1 MAFTMAIDRLKQVN
15 GINMRFC
22 WLLVLCSVVLGIEA
36 SAQAQN
42 IKTDGSTSSLVIN
55 GNTIVPNG
63 RGTVRGSN
71 LYHSFE
77 RFNVPEAGVTFGV
90 GNSRVDGS
98 SIRNII
104 NRVSGDSPSAIFGR
118 IQSSRDFPNA
128 NFFLINPN
136 GIVFGSNA
144 SLDLGKSFY
153 ATTAPNIGF
162 SGGEIFS
169 SDPRTS
175 TFPNTEPIN
184 LQFAVERPAAII
196 NQGNLSVKSGE
207 NISLIAGSVVSTGRL
222 TAPNGSV
229 DLGAIA
235 GNNTVVLRSPGLV
248 TGFTIGSGTLGRQW
262 TGNIT
267 ELPQL
272 ASLLTG
278 NSNVSEARQVV
289 LNPNGSLQL
298 LPNSASTGLA
308 TILSPTG
315 QFETTGRLRVN
326 PGDLAIKSL
335 TTANAQAIAQG
346 NIALL
351 VPNLET
357 QNSLTLRAGQN
368 ITVRDSL
375 NTPAVVKAGGN
386 LLLEGTQ
393 GIDILALNHP
403 QQPIQSG
410 GVTILRSNGNIL
422 ADAFFDN
429 SQLFAL
435 NLSDRV
441 SNLFSAIAFRVDP
454 RQAVRFDPN
463 PSQES
468 IQNNIRAHRNIL
480 AVDSRAAD
488 VVKTDVK
495 SGNDSGVPL
504 NTSPTGNGS
513 ETSNQNSGNSQN
525 PDQPQRSTTAA
536 ASPNSGV
543 DLKTASEVAIQAGLS
558 NLSSL
563 SSVSNPNS
571 LTGTASLS
579 SAVDLLLREGRILEA
594 RQTLDLAI
602 VKELDGYLG
611 NVTAPKVAA
620 ETIASLTAEQ
630 QQLYVKY
637 NQMEERSAQIQT
649 ELNALQRIPES
660 QRNAEQVERIK
671 NLQAQQIEDSKE
683 FKQFINSPN
692 VAGLAKAVSEASL
705 KKLQSDLRAQDRNA
719 VLLYPLIQDDRLEL
733 ILVTSDAEPIRR
745 TARVSRAELTQAIKE
760 FRNALET
767 VYDPSIDAKKSGQ
780 KLYNWLIQ
788 PVADELDR
796 VNAKTILYAPYGQL
810 RYVPLAALYNGREW
824 LVQKYRINNITA
836 ASLQDFSLQAPTS
849 RSILAGAATRR
860 LSFKIGDRPFS
871 FSGLPFARREVEAL
885 TQIIPDSVQLLD
897 ADFSPESTQ
906 RQLGNHSLVHMA
918 THAVFMPGKPEDSF
932 ILFGNGDRLTL
943 ADVRNWSLKN
953 VDLVVLSACDTAQG
967 ETLGNGEEI
976 LGFGYLMQQGGA
988 RAAIASLWAV
998 DDGGTQALMDI
1009 FYTMLKRPNMT
1020 KAEALRQ
1027 AQIALITGNYD
1038 ALGSEGNRIAQNIA
1052 NRLPVTVTEYL
1063 DHPYYWAP
1071 FIMIGNGL

>member
-1 MAFTMAIDRLKQVN
+1 MAIDRLKQVN

>member
-1 MAFTMAIDRLKQVN
+1 LPNLPLHIARDEKFT
-15 GINMRFC
+15 GEINMRFYC
-22 WLLVLCSVVLGIEA
+22 LLVLCSVVLGIEA

-55 GNTIVPNG
+55 DNLVVPNG
-63 RGTVRGSN
+63 RGTVRGNN

-77 RFNVPEAGVTFGV
+77 RFNVPESGVTFGV
-90 GNSRVDGS
+90 GNSRVDGL

-104 NRVSGDSPSAIFGR
+104 NRVSGDSPTAIFGN

-136 GIVFGSNA
+136 GIVFGANA
-144 SLDLGKSFY
+144 SLDVGKSFN

-169 SDPRTS
+169 SDPRNS
-175 TFPNTEPIN
+175 TFPSTEPIN
-184 LQFAVERPAAII
+184 VQFAVDRPAGII
-196 NQGNLSVKSGE
+196 NQGNLTVKSGE
-207 NISLIAGSVVSTGRL
+207 NITLLGGTVISTGSL

-235 GNNTVVLRSPGLV
+235 GNNTVVLRAPNIV
-248 TGFTIGSGTLGRQW
+248 TGLTIGPGTVGRQW
-262 TGNIT
+262 SGNIT

-278 NSNVSEARQVV
+278 NSNVAEARQVV
-289 LNPNGSLQL
+289 LTPNGSLQL
-298 LPNSASTGLA
+298 VPNSASTGLA
-308 TILSPTG
+308 TLLSSTG
-315 QFETTGRLRVN
+315 QFDTTGRVAIR

-335 TTANAQAIAQG
+335 STGNAQAIAQG
-346 NIALL
+346 NIFLL
-351 VPNLET
+351 VPNVQTL
-357 QNSLTLRAGQN
+357 NDLTLKAGQN
-368 ITVRDSL
+368 LIVRDSL
-375 NTPAVVKAGGN
+375 NTPAVVKVGGN
-386 LLLEGTQ
+386 LLLEGAQ
-393 GIDILALNHP
+393 GIDILSLNYP
-403 QQPIQSG
+403 EQPIQSG
-410 GVTILRSNGNIL
+410 GVTILRSDGNIL

-429 SQLFAL
+429 NQLFAL
-435 NLSDRV
+435 NLSDRAG
-441 SNLFSAIAFRVDP
+441 NFFSALDFQVDR
-454 RQAVRFDPN
+454 RQAVRFDLN

-468 IQNNIRAHRNIL
+468 ILANIRGHRNIL
-480 AVDSRAAD
+480 AVDSRTAD
-488 VVKTDVK
+488 VVKPDK
-495 SGNDSGVPL
+495 SGSSDVPL
-504 NTSPTGNGS
+504 TGTSPTNSNGS
-513 ETSNQNSGNSQN
+513 DTSNQSGNSSQTKN
-525 PDQPQRSTTAA
+525 GTTAA
-536 ASPNSGV
+536 ASPNPGV
-543 DLKTASEVAIQAGLS
+543 DLKTASEVAVQAGLS

-563 SSVSNPNS
+563 SSVSNPGAI
-571 LTGTASLS
+571 TGTASLT
-579 SAVDLLLREGRILEA
+579 SAVDLLLREGRVLEA

-611 NVTAPKVAA
+611 NVTAPKAAA
-620 ETIASLTAEQ
+620 ETIANLSPEQ
-630 QQLYVKY
+630 QQLYVKF
-637 NQMEERSAQIQT
+637 NQMEERSAQTQT
-649 ELNALQRIPES
+649 ELNTLRRIPES
-660 QRNAEQVERIK
+660 QRSSAQLERITK
-671 NLQAQQIEDSKE
+671 LQAQQIEDSKE

-692 VAGLAKAVSEASL
+692 VAGLAKTVSEASL
-705 KKLQSDLRAQDRNA
+705 KKLQADLRAQDRNA

-733 ILVTSDAEPIRR
+733 ILVTSDAEPVRR

-767 VYDPSIDAKKSGQ
+767 VYDPAVDAKSSGQ
-780 KLYNWLIQ
+780 KLYNWLIR
-788 PVADELDR
+788 PIADELDR

-810 RYVPLAALYNGREW
+810 RYVPLAALYSGKEW

-836 ASLQDFSLQAPTS
+836 ASLQDFSSQPHS
-849 RSILAGAATRR
+849 NPSILAGAATRR

-906 RQLGNHSLVHMA
+906 RQLRNHSLIHMA

-943 ADVRNWSLKN
+943 ADVRNWSFKN

-1009 FYTMLKRPNMT
+1009 FYTMLKRPNTT

-1027 AQIALITGNYD
+1027 AQIALITGNYA
-1038 ALGSEGNRIAQNIA
+1038 ALGSEGERIARSIS